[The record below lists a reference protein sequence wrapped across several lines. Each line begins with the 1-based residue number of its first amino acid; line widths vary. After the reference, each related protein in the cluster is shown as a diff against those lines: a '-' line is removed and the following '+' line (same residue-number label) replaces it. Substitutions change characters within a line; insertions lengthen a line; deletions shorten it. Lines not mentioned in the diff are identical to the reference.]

1 MGGLDTA
8 RCQRPPDLVQ
18 AVRADRSGGGGPT
31 PRQVANRT
39 KWERI
44 APGLYVPAVRSDSV
58 EQRILEQSARLPADA
73 AVTGWAALRWRGA
86 AYFDGTGIA
95 GEPLP
100 VPLLLG
106 GDNNLRPHPG
116 SALSWEQL
124 GPTECELVDGIWLT
138 TVQRAIFDEMRRV
151 DSRLH
156 RVVTIEMAVAARLT
170 TVALQNAYVARRPAW
185 TGVPAVREAMTL
197 AIDHSRS
204 PRETRMR
211 LVWVGCGFPPPMC
224 NQPVY
229 DLDGRLVGVPDLFD
243 PEAGLVGEY
252 DGAHHKRRDQHRQ
265 DVAREQRFRN
275 VGLEYFTVV
284 AGDATHV
291 VRERMEQARLRSR
304 FLAPESRAWTVT
316 SAPVGD
322 AARDPG
328 RLLRAHGSGRA
339 PHAHLIH
346 PG

>member
-1 MGGLDTA
+1 MGGLDAA
-8 RCQRPPDLVQ
+8 RCLPPTGLVP
-18 AVRADRSGGGGPT
+18 ATRVDRAGTGGPT
-31 PRQVANRT
+31 RHEVANQK
-39 KWERI
+39 KWARI

-73 AVTGWAALRWRGA
+73 AFTGWAALRWRGA
-86 AYFDGTGIA
+86 AYFDGTDATG
-95 GEPLP
+95 GPLP

-124 GPTECELVDGIWLT
+124 GPTERELVDGIWLT

-156 RVVTIEMAVAARLT
+156 RLVTIEMAVAARLT
-170 TVALQNAYVARRPAW
+170 TVALQNAYVARRQAW

-204 PRETRMR
+204 PQETRMR
-211 LVWVGCGFPPPMC
+211 LVWVGCGFPPPIC

-229 DLDGRLVGVPDLFD
+229 DLDGRFVGVPDLFD

-252 DGAHHKRRDQHRQ
+252 DGAHHKLRAQHRD
-265 DVAREQRFRN
+265 DVAREQRFRD

-284 AGDATHV
+284 AGDRTHV
-291 VRERMEQARLRSR
+291 VRDRMEQARLRSK
-304 FLAPESRAWTVT
+304 FLAPAACAWTLTPPPWVT
-316 SAPVGD
+316 PPETLDEFFERTGQVE
-322 AARDPG
+322 
-328 RLLRAHGSGRA
+328 RLTH
-339 PHAHLIH
+339 I
-346 PG
+346 